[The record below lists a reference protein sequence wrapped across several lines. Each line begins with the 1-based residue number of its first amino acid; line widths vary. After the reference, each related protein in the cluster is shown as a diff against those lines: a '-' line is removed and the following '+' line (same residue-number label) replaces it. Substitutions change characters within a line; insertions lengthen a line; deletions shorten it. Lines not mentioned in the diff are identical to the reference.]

1 DVDEFAL
8 KMLGKYADKEFRN
21 VSDEALDIASE
32 EEKAALKE
40 KNESAEDMLKFIKEE
55 ISEVNE
61 VRFTA
66 SLASHAVCLT
76 TEGEL
81 SVEMEKTLKRMPGE
95 NAGVPK
101 ASVVLEINHSHPIAE
116 KLNSLYETDKDTL
129 KKYARIL
136 YSTACLISG
145 VALEKPAE
153 LSALITD
160 LLV

>member
-1 DVDEFAL
+1 
-8 KMLGKYADKEFRN
+8 
-21 VSDEALDIASE
+21 
-32 EEKAALKE
+32 
-40 KNESAEDMLKFIKEE
+40 
-55 ISEVNE
+55 
-61 VRFTA
+61 
-66 SLASHAVCLT
+66 
-76 TEGEL
+76 
-81 SVEMEKTLKRMPGE
+81 MPGE
-95 NAGVPK
+95 NAGAPK
-101 ASVVLEINHSHPIAE
+101 ASVILEINHSHPIAE